1 MSFPPSI
8 HPTSLSFFLLS
19 TKMLVL
25 AGPSTFWVWTKT
37 GQNLVLGWCT
47 FKYLPCII
55 PSPYLSFHLV
65 VTFTNWTRLYLVSV
79 STYST
84 FKPLLQFFLSSCRD
98 QKTST
103 WRRSITR
110 SVRYIIMALSASRF
124 CIVIGKVDSSCPFE
138 ISHIIPARKCSL
150 YGHKINL
157 FLTKLVQ
164 WKWLGIGL
172 ILFLLIMT
180 SILFNLVF
188 FLKVKD

>member
-19 TKMLVL
+19 AKMLVL

-65 VTFTNWTRLYLVSV
+65 VTFTNWTRLDLVSV
-79 STYST
+79 STFST

-124 CIVIGKVDSSCPFE
+124 CILIGYSS
-138 ISHIIPARKCSL
+138 
-150 YGHKINL
+150 G
-157 FLTKLVQ
+157 Q
-164 WKWLGIGL
+164 GGL
-172 ILFLLIMT
+172 ILPFRDLPHYSRKKKFSLWPQNKSFINQACSVKMAGYWPH
-180 SILFNLVF
+180 SF
-188 FLKVKD
+188 FAYYDVNFV